1 MYRLTMFQSTY
12 AVMMLNKE
20 EIVYVIKLLN
30 IQQNDITLQVVC
42 IIKVN

>member
-1 MYRLTMFQSTY
+1 MFQSTY